1 MKSLMFI
8 TSVKFILI
16 VIIIA
21 QFLPAQAQ
29 ALDADSTAV
38 AQTVRNFH
46 EALATGDS
54 NGVKQLL
61 APDVVILESGG
72 LETREEY
79 LSHHLTGDIQFA
91 QAVTTRRNPHQIT
104 VSGDVAWASS
114 TTETQGTFHKRLV
127 KAVGAELM
135 VLTRTAKTNNWI
147 IRAIHWSSREKTE

>member
-1 MKSLMFI
+1 MKSLMFV

-114 TTETQGTFHKRLV
+114 TTETQGTFRRCLV

-135 VLTRTAKTNNWI
+135 VLTRTAKTNN
-147 IRAIHWSSREKTE
+147 